1 MKGNL
6 KFDMMDCRKHLA
18 DVRQQQDYVHHT
30 RLAWLKRQSGAER
43 IRQDSSRELC
53 RRFHNPEL

>member
-30 RLAWLKRQSGAER
+30 RLARLKRQSGAER
-43 IRQDSSRELC
+43 IRQDRAA
-53 RRFHNPEL
+53 R